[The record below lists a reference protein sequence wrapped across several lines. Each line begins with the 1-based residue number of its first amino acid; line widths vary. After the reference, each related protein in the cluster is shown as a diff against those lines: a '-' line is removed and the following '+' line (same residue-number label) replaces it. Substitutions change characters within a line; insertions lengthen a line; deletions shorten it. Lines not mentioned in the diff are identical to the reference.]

1 MNYSYDVA
9 VIGAG
14 VTGTAIA
21 HRLSRYDISTVLLE
35 RECDISFGVSKAN
48 SGIIHAG
55 FHHKH
60 ETLKS
65 SLEVKGNMMYD
76 HLRNE
81 LHFPFR
87 RCGVI
92 VAAFSVE
99 QMKTVQQLYD
109 RGVENGVPDIEL
121 CGRERILS
129 IEKKLNHD
137 VVGGLFAPT
146 GGIIE
151 PYRFIFA
158 MAENAV
164 KNGVKIITGFNVS
177 SADFSRG
184 VYTIYSDR
192 GNSVTAKYVINAAGL
207 HADDI
212 SRLFGAEEFTIKPR
226 KGSYMLFE
234 RDHPACPDRV
244 VFPVP
249 TPISKGSLVIPT
261 VEGTMMVGPT
271 ATDIDDKNDL
281 STENADLEEVFSN
294 AHRMVYG
301 MTKRGLITSF
311 SGLRPAIEGSDD
323 FYIAQSEKAENFIQV
338 AGIQSPGLTAA
349 PAVAVYV
356 KDILKRMGLVLSE
369 KRETFSNIDDKLHAR
384 HMTPEKLDSVI
395 RNDPDYGT
403 IVCRCEMISKAEI
416 LEAIR
421 HGHTTV
427 DGIKFY
433 TRAGMGRCQGGFCSY
448 RIMEIVERETGLSP
462 FEISKRGPGS
472 EIVKGSIGDYAV
484 KAPNGGTDGDN

>member
-1 MNYSYDVA
+1 MKYSYDTA
-9 VIGAG
+9 IIGAG

-21 HRLSRYDISTVLLE
+21 HRLAQYDIKTVLLE

-55 FHHKH
+55 FHHQH
-60 ETLKS
+60 DTLKS

-76 HLRNE
+76 QLKNE

-92 VAAFSVE
+92 VAAFTIE

-109 RGVENGVPDIEL
+109 RGIENGVPGIEL
-121 CGRERILS
+121 CSRERILT

-158 MAENAV
+158 LAENAV
-164 KNGVKIITGFNVS
+164 KNGVQILTGFNVS
-177 SADFSRG
+177 SADYSG
-184 VYTIYSDR
+184 EYYTIYSDN
-192 GNSVTAKYVINAAGL
+192 GNSITAKYVINAAGL
-207 HADDI
+207 YVDKI

-261 VEGTMMVGPT
+261 VEGTMMIGPT
-271 ATDIDDKNDL
+271 ATDIDDKDDL
-281 STENADLEEVFSN
+281 STENSALEEVFSN
-294 AHRMVYG
+294 AHRMIYG
-301 MTKRGLITSF
+301 MTKRGIITSF
-311 SGLRPAIEGSDD
+311 SGLRPAIVGNDD
-323 FYIAQSEKAENFIQV
+323 FFIAISEKAENFIQV

-356 KDILKRMGLVLSE
+356 KDLLKKSGLLLSE
-369 KRETFSNIDDKLHAR
+369 KRETFSSIDDKIHTR
-384 HMTPEKLDSVI
+384 HLSPAKLDSAI
-395 RNDPDYGT
+395 LKNPDYGT
-403 IVCRCEMISKAEI
+403 IICRCEMISKAEI
-416 LEAIR
+416 IEAIH

-433 TRAGMGRCQGGFCSY
+433 TRAGMGRCQGGFCTY
-448 RIMEIVERETGLSP
+448 RIMEIIEQETGMSP
-462 FEISKRGPGS
+462 FTISKRGSGS
-472 EIVKGSIGDYAV
+472 ELAVGTIGDLPV
-484 KAPNGGTDGDN
+484 RPLSDGESDDK